1 MIFDDVRSSN
11 IVQGRRMRPNVSYK
25 DTVRAKPAVGAQAH
39 ALYVVQ
45 PADDAT
51 AAESDTHSDSHDE
64 IEDPEPDFTPNTWQQ
79 AMGCKNAAHWKR
91 AAEEE
96 IRGMQLSNS
105 YVLVPRPTSPG
116 SNVIDSKWV
125 WKKKLDQFGRVKRFR
140 ARLVARGFKQIE
152 GVDFFE
158 TFAPVM
164 RYKSLLILLA
174 WAATHDYEVRHLD
187 VPKAFLQAM
196 LVEEIFMEQPEGFH
210 EGDPNK
216 VWKLLRSVYGIR
228 QAPNNWNHELNRT
241 LLSLGFSRLKSD
253 PCIYVK
259 PCRSAGHQIVLGVFV
274 DDIIP
279 VFDRADEAA
288 EWQPV
293 LRALQEKYQIVDTG
307 DATLVLGIRLTRDR
321 PNRTLR
327 LDHAPYIA
335 KMLKEFHMEQCN
347 PASTPSGT
355 YAISKADCPAEVDS
369 QTRALYQRMVGSLNY
384 AAVSLRL
391 DIGFAVNTL
400 ARYLQ
405 QPGEAHLTA
414 AKRVLR
420 YLRHTADMGI
430 VLGGKRK
437 EQQDGTTITVWS
449 DADWATN
456 PDNRRSITG
465 YVIQVDGAV
474 VSWHSKQQTI
484 VAKSTCEAE
493 TYALSAAVSEA
504 KWIRMFVR
512 ELLHQQGSP
521 VIHTV
526 AHVDNT
532 AAIAVSKND
541 VHHSRTKHI
550 DLRHHHVREAVEKNM
565 LRLEH
570 VPSAEQLAD
579 ILTKPLPRVAFERL
593 RDRLML

>member
-1 MIFDDVRSSN
+1 
-11 IVQGRRMRPNVSYK
+11 
-25 DTVRAKPAVGAQAH
+25 
-39 ALYVVQ
+39 
-45 PADDAT
+45 
-51 AAESDTHSDSHDE
+51 
-64 IEDPEPDFTPNTWQQ
+64 
-79 AMGCKNAAHWKR
+79 
-91 AAEEE
+91 
-96 IRGMQLSNS
+96 
-105 YVLVPRPTSPG
+105 
-116 SNVIDSKWV
+116 
-125 WKKKLDQFGRVKRFR
+125 
-140 ARLVARGFKQIE
+140 
-152 GVDFFE
+152 
-158 TFAPVM
+158 
-164 RYKSLLILLA
+164 
-174 WAATHDYEVRHLD
+174 
-187 VPKAFLQAM
+187 
-196 LVEEIFMEQPEGFH
+196 
-210 EGDPNK
+210 
-216 VWKLLRSVYGIR
+216 VWKLLKSVYGIR

-259 PCRSAGHQIVLGVFV
+259 PCRSTARQIVLGVFV

-279 VFDRADEAA
+279 VFDRADDAA

-321 PNRTLR
+321 PSRTLR

-335 KMLKEFHMEQCN
+335 KMLKEFQMEQCN
-347 PASTPSGT
+347 PVSTPSGS
-355 YAISKADCPAEVDS
+355 YAISKADCPPEADV
-369 QTRALYQRMVGSLNY
+369 QMRALYQRIVGSLNY
-384 AAVSLRL
+384 AAVSVRP
-391 DIGFAVNTL
+391 DIAFAVNTL

-405 QPGEAHLTA
+405 QPGDAHLTA

-420 YLRHTADMGI
+420 YLRCTADMGI
-430 VLGGKRK
+430 VLGGKK
-437 EQQDGTTITVWS
+437 EEREATTITVWS

-474 VSWHSKQQTI
+474 ISWHSKQQTI

-493 TYALSAAVSEA
+493 IYALSAAVSEA
-504 KWIRMFVR
+504 RWIRMFLR
-512 ELLHQQGSP
+512 ELLGQQEAP

-526 AHVDNT
+526 CYVDNT

-579 ILTKPLPRVAFERL
+579 ILTKPLARVAFERL
-593 RDRLML
+593 RDRLMQ